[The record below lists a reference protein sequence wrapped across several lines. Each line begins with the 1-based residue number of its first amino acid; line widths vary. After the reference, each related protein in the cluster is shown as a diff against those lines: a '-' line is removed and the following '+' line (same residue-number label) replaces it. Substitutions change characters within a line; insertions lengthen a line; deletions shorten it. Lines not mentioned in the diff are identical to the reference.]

1 MPQTSITPL
10 LTMDFRAPSLLLS
23 GQERCIMSNVQK
35 VSVALTPEFM
45 ALLKEAVDTGEY
57 TSASEV
63 IRDALRY
70 WKQRRTIQHL
80 GVDELRQ
87 LWDEGIASG
96 PGRLKSIQAIKKEA
110 RRRSA
115 YSGKTS
121 A

>member
-1 MPQTSITPL
+1 
-10 LTMDFRAPSLLLS
+10 MDFHAPSLLLR
-23 GQERCIMSNVQK
+23 GQERRTMSNVQK

-70 WKQRRTIQHL
+70 WKQCRTSQRL
-80 GVDELRQ
+80 SVDELRQ

-110 RRRSA
+110 RRRS
-115 YSGKTS
+115 GKSS